1 LHQEAAMITARE
13 ADGPLGR
20 LRVEKTWAEIWL
32 DGLDA
37 PARYQLT
44 LLSATLN
51 GDLVTWPRS
60 QQIVEAYMAGQPDFR
75 AWMERTE
82 P

>member
-1 LHQEAAMITARE
+1 MITARE

-20 LRVEKTWAEIWL
+20 LRVF
-32 DGLDA
+32 
-37 PARYQLT
+37 
-44 LLSATLN
+44 LLSATLD
-51 GDLVTWPRS
+51 GDLIIWPQSRD
-60 QQIVEAYMAGQPDFR
+60 VADAYAAGDPEFR

>member
-1 LHQEAAMITARE
+1 VITARE

-20 LRVEKTWAEIWL
+20 LRVERTWQELTIDGGEIVGWTTSQLASTL
-32 DGLDA
+32 DGE
-37 PARYQLT
+37 PVIWPWSRE
-44 LLSATLN
+44 
-51 GDLVTWPRS
+51 LVDGY
-60 QQIVEAYMAGQPDFR
+60 AADDPDFR